1 MLVLIFLLC
10 SVNAGWALPGLDAAV
25 RLIQEPV
32 PNDGHVKDVILTGI
46 VDTWEMN
53 AYKLQ
58 ILRQRMGYA
67 WELVLTDFGFERHS
81 SGIDLIHRRKR
92 IAIELKNSCRISSAA
107 KRNAYRLLN
116 EFKERHPSYR
126 VILACINYRNLNQG
140 GTTLHR
146 GVQYMKGKSFLSYI
160 LKTRQTAI
168 ILKLKAAARA
178 FVRANSQ
185 S

>member
-1 MLVLIFLLC
+1 MWLILLC
-10 SVNAGWALPGLDAAV
+10 LFSTAWSATPGLDAAV
-25 RLIQEPV
+25 RLIREPV
-32 PNDGHVKDVILTGI
+32 PNDGHVKDVIQTGI
-46 VDTWEMN
+46 VDAWETN

-67 WELVLTDFGFERHS
+67 WELVLTDLGFERHA

-92 IAIELKNSCRISSAA
+92 MAIELKNSCRISSTA
-107 KRNAYRLLN
+107 KRNEFRLLN

-168 ILKLKAAARA
+168 ILKLKAAALD
-178 FVRANSQ
+178 FVRDNTQ
-185 S
+185 V